1 MQFAQPMKKL
11 SIITAICVAFMIT
24 AVSTASGDNMNA
36 NDMIIV
42 PEPKLSRFVFGGYEL
57 DKAGTVEH
65 YERMFEGRTAE
76 DVVRFLEER
85 GFHVFY
91 YENPAEIG
99 ILLERLVTFFYYRV
113 KINFAF
119 EGGVFESARI
129 GAHGVK

>member
-1 MQFAQPMKKL
+1 MNL
-11 SIITAICVAFMIT
+11 TGDGITDEHLVVAHALEFT
-24 AVSTASGDNMNA
+24 
-36 NDMIIV
+36 
-42 PEPKLSRFVFGGYEL
+42 FVGVVTISL
-57 DKAGTVEH
+57 DPQKAGTVEH